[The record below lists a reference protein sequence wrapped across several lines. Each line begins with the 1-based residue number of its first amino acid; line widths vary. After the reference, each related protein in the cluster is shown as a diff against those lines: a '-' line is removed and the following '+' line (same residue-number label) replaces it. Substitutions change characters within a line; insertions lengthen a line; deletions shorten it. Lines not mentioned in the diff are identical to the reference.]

1 MNRTVSCEDLALRL
15 IDRHIAVR
23 SLEHYAGIVTMQAL
37 ANLAWVTGKGELK
50 EQSLKTLE
58 PFYTG
63 KVEKVSGAFDRM
75 YRCGGTAS
83 ALLVKYGFA
92 PEILPHLV
100 SKAEELI
107 ESHPRHPSGV
117 FGKPEAPEKIWI
129 DTLFA
134 VCPFLAILGE
144 LTGRRDFSEEALKQF
159 FETHKLLLDPATNLY
174 HQSLNF
180 AGPGKLS
187 GDHWSRGNGWAAL
200 ALAELIVEFPG
211 NSDIADIYRNFI
223 SACIEF
229 QDEEGLWHQE
239 MTAANS
245 YAETSGT
252 GLILYAIGRG
262 LETGILPESYRD
274 NFIRGLRSYLTYIGV
289 DGSVFNTCE
298 GCLCPGKGTV
308 EDYMAKPWKL
318 NDVHSFGPPALAFAQ
333 ALRLNINEINF

>member
-1 MNRTVSCEDLALRL
+1 MALLL
-15 IDRHIAVR
+15 IDRHTAIR
-23 SLEHYAGIVTMQAL
+23 PLEHYAGIVTMQAL
-37 ANLAWVTGKGELK
+37 VNLAQATGSGELK

-58 PFYTG
+58 PFYSG
-63 KVEKVSGAFDRM
+63 RVEKVSGAFDRM

-92 PEILPHLV
+92 PKILPHLV

-107 ESHPRHPSGV
+107 GSHPRHSSGV

-134 VCPFLAILGE
+134 VCPFLAILGNI
-144 LTGRRDFSEEALKQF
+144 TGRQDFSGEALKQF
-159 FETHKLLLDPATNLY
+159 FETHKLLLDPEIGLY

-200 ALAELIVEFPG
+200 ALAELITEFPG
-211 NSDIADIYRNFI
+211 NRDIADIYRNFM
-223 SACIEF
+223 SACAEF
-229 QDEEGLWHQE
+229 QDEDGLWHQE
-239 MTAANS
+239 MTVNDS
-245 YAETSGT
+245 YVETSGT

-262 LETGILPESYRD
+262 LELRILSEPYRKK
-274 NFIRGLRSYLTYIGV
+274 FLQGLRSFLTYIGL

-298 GCLCPGKGTV
+298 GCLCPGKGAI
-308 EDYMAKPWKL
+308 EDYMAKPWRL
-318 NDVHSFGPPALAFAQ
+318 NDVHSFGPPALAFTQ
-333 ALRLNINEINF
+333 AIRLNINEIDF